1 MLNEDMNMKV
11 TVTKYHLFGSLKC
24 VTTTEK
30 MTFLNWDHACYFAG
44 GVSKNPE
51 IPYVVLDMINPV
63 TGKKECA
70 FDYRN
75 LQMDRIFDMADR
87 VGGVEVL
94 FNELL
99 VRMSN
104 TELREFAE
112 DMESFYDELES
123 CNAE

>member
-1 MLNEDMNMKV
+1 MN
-11 TVTKYHLFGSLKC
+11 
-24 VTTTEK
+24 
-30 MTFLNWDHACYFAG
+30 
-44 GVSKNPE
+44 
-51 IPYVVLDMINPV
+51 
-63 TGKKECA
+63 A

-75 LQMDRIFDMADR
+75 MQMDRIFDMADR

-99 VRMSN
+99 VRMSS